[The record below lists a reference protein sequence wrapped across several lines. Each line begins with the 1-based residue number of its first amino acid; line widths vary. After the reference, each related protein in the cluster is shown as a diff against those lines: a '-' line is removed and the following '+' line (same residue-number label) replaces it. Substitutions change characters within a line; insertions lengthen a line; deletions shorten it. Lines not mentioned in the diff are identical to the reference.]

1 MLVCRNSRY
10 KGMHRGENVKHAH
23 HTANTL
29 GGWAG
34 RYMYMAA
41 SHEPS
46 VSTALSALS
55 TVVIQWQPMVPL
67 FAQ

>member
-1 MLVCRNSRY
+1 
-10 KGMHRGENVKHAH
+10 
-23 HTANTL
+23 
-29 GGWAG
+29 
-34 RYMYMAA
+34 MYMAA

-55 TVVIQWQPMVPL
+55 TVMIQWQPMVPL